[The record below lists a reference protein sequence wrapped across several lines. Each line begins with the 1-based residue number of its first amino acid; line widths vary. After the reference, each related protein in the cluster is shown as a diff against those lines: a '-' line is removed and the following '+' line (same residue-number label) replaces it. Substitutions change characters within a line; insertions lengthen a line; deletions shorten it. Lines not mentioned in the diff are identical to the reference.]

1 MDIEIFPH
9 RILGADT
16 TEALLNQ
23 IESLSSVKRTVVYGP
38 RLPPLDDLGRKY
50 GDRREITVSG
60 KKIELKVKTGR
71 IWVELETEDAIDEI
85 DEICKNNLNFGYDI
99 NTSRS
104 QYIRKERTVTD
115 TLKYGDIDLPDE
127 LIGMTDQHSKFS
139 ESVSFIEKKE

>member
-16 TEALLNQ
+16 TETLLNQ
-23 IESLSSVKRTVVYGP
+23 IEALDSVIRTVVYGP

-50 GDRREITVSG
+50 GDRREITVNG

-71 IWVELETEDAIDEI
+71 IWIEIETEEAIDKI
-85 DEICKNNLNFGYDI
+85 DEICKNNLDFGYDI
-99 NTSRS
+99 NTNKA

-115 TLKYGDIDLPDE
+115 TMKYGDIELPEE
-127 LIGMTDQHSKFS
+127 LIGITDQHSKFS

>member
-1 MDIEIFPH
+1 MDIEIFPY

-16 TEALLNQ
+16 TELLLNQ
-23 IESLSSVKRTVVYGP
+23 IESLDSVKRTVVYGP

-50 GDRREITVSG
+50 GDRREITVNG

-71 IWVELETEDAIDEI
+71 IWVELETEEAIKEI

-99 NTSRS
+99 NTNRS

-127 LIGMTDQHSKFS
+127 LIGITDQHSKFS

>member
-16 TEALLNQ
+16 TELLLNQ
-23 IESLSSVKRTVVYGP
+23 IESLNSVKRTVVYGP

-50 GDRREITVSG
+50 GDRREITVNG

-71 IWVELETEDAIDEI
+71 IWVELETEDAINEI
-85 DEICKNNLNFGYDI
+85 DEICKNNLKFGYDI
-99 NTSRS
+99 NTSKS

-115 TLKYGDIDLPDE
+115 TLKYGDIELPDE
-127 LIGMTDQHSKFS
+127 LIGITDQHSKFS

>member
-1 MDIEIFPH
+1 MDIEIFPY

-16 TEALLNQ
+16 TELLLNQ
-23 IESLSSVKRTVVYGP
+23 IESLDSVKITVVYGP

-50 GDRREITVSG
+50 GDRREITVNG

-71 IWVELETEDAIDEI
+71 IWVELETEEAIKEI
-85 DEICKNNLNFGYDI
+85 DEICKNNLNFGYEI
-99 NTSRS
+99 NTNRS

-127 LIGMTDQHSKFS
+127 LIGITDQHSKFS

>member
-16 TEALLNQ
+16 TELLLNQ
-23 IESLSSVKRTVVYGP
+23 IESLNSVKRTVVYGP

-50 GDRREITVSG
+50 GDRREITVNG

-71 IWVELETEDAIDEI
+71 IWVELETEDAINEI
-85 DEICKNNLNFGYDI
+85 DEICKNNLKFGYDI
-99 NTSRS
+99 NTSKS

-115 TLKYGDIDLPDE
+115 TLKYGDIKLPDE
-127 LIGMTDQHSKFS
+127 LIGITDQHSKFS

>member
-16 TEALLNQ
+16 TETLLNQ
-23 IESLSSVKRTVVYGP
+23 IEALDSVIRTVVYGP

-50 GDRREITVSG
+50 GDRREITVNG

-71 IWVELETEDAIDEI
+71 IWIEIKTEEAIDQI
-85 DEICKNNLNFGYDI
+85 DEICKNNLDFGYDI
-99 NTSRS
+99 NTNKA

-115 TLKYGDIDLPDE
+115 NMKYGDIELPEE
-127 LIGMTDQHSKFS
+127 LIGITDQHSKFS